1 MDAQP
6 LILAGV
12 RIEVRQS
19 PTHAPRIDPHHGH
32 WVAPGIQ
39 RPSVD
44 ILGDRLGADILG
56 LARQKLIDNVTEER
70 LQSLGPIEFRAV
82 QDRLQGPLNVFIRER
97 FLGRF

>member
-12 RIEVRQS
+12 RIEARQS
-19 PTHAPRIDPHHGH
+19 PTHTPRINPHNSHR
-32 WVAPGIQ
+32 VTPGIQ

-56 LARQKLIDNVTEER
+56 LARQKLIDNVAEER
-70 LQSLGPIEFRAV
+70 LQSLGPIEFRTV
-82 QDRLQGPLNVFIRER
+82 QDRLQCPLNVFIRER
-97 FLGRF
+97 FLGRI